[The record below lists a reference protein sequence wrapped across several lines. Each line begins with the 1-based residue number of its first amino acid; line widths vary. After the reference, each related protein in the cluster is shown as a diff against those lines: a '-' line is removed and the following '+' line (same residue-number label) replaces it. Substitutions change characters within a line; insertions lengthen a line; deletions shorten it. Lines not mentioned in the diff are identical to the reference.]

1 MKSPQPNPTIMP
13 SEKHVVVCNFPF
25 SSHPR
30 TLAKLVCKL
39 AATDPNVRFS
49 FLSTA
54 KSNDS
59 VFPPPS
65 RAALLPSNL
74 RVYDVG
80 DGLPAGYDKVDGDPR
95 AEAESFLRAAPVNFL
110 ASVDIAVRDAG
121 SKASLLLTD
130 GLVSLVACEMA
141 EKMRVPWV
149 AVWAGAPY
157 SLSMHVH
164 ADLILQLRKNSA
176 DEETT
181 LDMIP
186 GLSDMRMTDVPEELL
201 KAPDMSMIYRMFR
214 EVGNVLQRSA
224 AVVLISYSE
233 FDPELL
239 TADLKSKFGVLLHLG
254 CLTPKPP
261 VSDKTGCLT
270 WLDSQGP
277 QTVVYISFGSGTL
290 TNPTPE
296 EITALAEALECTQT
310 PFLWSLND
318 QLKARCL
325 PGGFEE
331 RTRAHGRIVPWA
343 PQRDVLSHPAC
354 GAFVMQCG
362 YNSVFESVAGGVPM
376 ICRPVAVDQMMTA
389 RAVEEVW
396 GIGIG
401 VDRRVITKSGMVKA
415 LEVMLRGDKGR
426 EMRKKVGEFRQR
438 LLVAAGPEGRAEA
451 DFKTLAELMSTL

>member
-1 MKSPQPNPTIMP
+1 MP
-13 SEKHVVVCNFPF
+13 SEKHVAVCNFPL

-39 AATDPNVRFS
+39 ATTAPNVRFS

-65 RAALLPSNL
+65 RAASMPSNL

-80 DGLPAGYDKVDGDPR
+80 DGLPAGYHKAADDPR
-95 AEAESFLRAAPVNFL
+95 VEAELFLRAAPVNFL

-121 SKASLLLTD
+121 SKVSLLLTD

-141 EKMRVPWV
+141 EKLHVPWV
-149 AVWAGAPY
+149 AFWTAAPY

-164 ADLILQLRKNSA
+164 AGLILELRQNAA
-176 DEETT
+176 DEEKT
-181 LDMIP
+181 LDTIP
-186 GLSDMRMTDVPEELL
+186 GLSVMRMTDLPEELV
-201 KAPDMSMIYRMFR
+201 KAPDMSMISRMVH
-214 EVGNVLQRSA
+214 EVGNVLQRAA
-224 AVVLISYSE
+224 AVAIISYAE
-233 FDPELL
+233 FDPEHL
-239 TADLKSKFGVLLHLG
+239 TADLKSKFSILLHLG
-254 CLTPKPP
+254 CLTPSPP
-261 VSDKTGCLT
+261 ASDKTGCLT

-290 TNPTPE
+290 TNPTPD
-296 EITALAEALECTQT
+296 EITALAAALESTRT

-318 QLKARCL
+318 QLKSQCL

-331 RTRAHGRIVPWA
+331 RTSTHGRIVPWA
-343 PQRDVLSHPAC
+343 PQREVLGHPAC

-376 ICRPVAVDQMMTA
+376 ICRPMAVDQMMTA

-401 VDRRVITKSGMVKA
+401 VEKRVITKSGMVKA
-415 LEVMLRGDKGR
+415 LEVVLRSEEGK

-438 LLVAAGPEGRAEA
+438 LLVAVGPEGRAEA
-451 DFKTLAELMSTL
+451 DFKTLVELISTL

>member
-1 MKSPQPNPTIMP
+1 MP

-39 AATDPNVRFS
+39 AVTAPNVRFS

-59 VFPPPS
+59 VFPPLS

-80 DGLPAGYDKVDGDPR
+80 DGLPAGYDKVDGDQR
-95 AEAESFLRAAPVNFL
+95 VEAELFLRAVPVNFL
-110 ASVDIAVRDAG
+110 AGVDIAVRDMG
-121 SKASLLLTD
+121 SKVSLLLTD
-130 GLVSLVACEMA
+130 GSVSSLVGCEMA

-149 AVWAGAPY
+149 AVWAVAPY
-157 SLSMHVH
+157 ALCMHVH
-164 ADLILQLRKNSA
+164 ADRILQLRQNSA

-186 GLSDMRMTDVPEELL
+186 GLSVMRMADVPEELV
-201 KAPDMSMIYRMFR
+201 KAPDSSMINRTFR
-214 EVGNVLQRSA
+214 EVGDVLQRAA
-224 AVVLISYSE
+224 AVALISYSE
-233 FDPELL
+233 FDPEPLS
-239 TADLKSKFGVLLHLG
+239 AELKSKFSILLHLG
-254 CLTPKPP
+254 CLTPSLPA
-261 VSDKTGCLT
+261 SDETGCLT

-290 TNPTPE
+290 TNPTAD
-296 EITALAEALECTQT
+296 EITALAEALESTRT
-310 PFLWSLND
+310 PFLWSIND

-325 PGGFEE
+325 PEGFEE
-331 RTRAHGRIVPWA
+331 RTSGHGRIVRWA

-354 GAFVMQCG
+354 GAFVTICG

>member
-1 MKSPQPNPTIMP
+1 MP
-13 SEKHVVVCNFPF
+13 SEKHVAVCNFPL

-30 TLAKLVCKL
+30 TMAKLVYRL
-39 AATDPNVRFS
+39 AATAPNVRFS

-65 RAALLPSNL
+65 RAASLPSNL

-80 DGLPAGYDKVDGDPR
+80 DGLPAGYHEGAESDPR
-95 AEAESFLRAAPVNFL
+95 VEAELFVRAALVNFL
-110 ASVDIAVRDAG
+110 AGVDIAVREAG
-121 SKASLLLTD
+121 SKVSLLLTD
-130 GLVSLVACEMA
+130 GLVALVACEMA
-141 EKMRVPWV
+141 EKMHVPWV
-149 AVWAGAPY
+149 AFWAGAPY
-157 SLSMHVH
+157 SLTMHVH
-164 ADLILQLRKNSA
+164 ADHILRLRRNA
-176 DEETT
+176 PDEDKT
-181 LDMIP
+181 LDTIP
-186 GLSDMRMTDVPEELL
+186 GLSVMRMSDLPEELV
-201 KAPDMSMIYRMFR
+201 KAPDTSMMCRMVH
-214 EVGNVLQRSA
+214 EVGHVLRRAA
-224 AVVLISYSE
+224 AVAVISYAE
-233 FDPELL
+233 FDPEPL
-239 TADLKSKFGVLLHLG
+239 TADLRSKFSVLLHLG
-254 CLTPKPP
+254 CLTPSPP
-261 VSDKTGCLT
+261 APDKTGCLT

-277 QTVVYISFGSGTL
+277 QTVVYISFGSGAL
-290 TNPTPE
+290 TNPKPD
-296 EITALAEALECTQT
+296 EITALAEALESTRT

-331 RTRAHGRIVPWA
+331 RTSVHGKIVPWA
-343 PQRDVLSHPAC
+343 PQKEVLSHPSC

-401 VDRRVITKSGMVKA
+401 VERRVITKSGMVRA
-415 LEVMLRGDKGR
+415 LEVVLRSEEGK

-438 LLVAAGPEGRAEA
+438 LRAAVGPEGRAEA
-451 DFKTLAELMSTL
+451 DFKTLAELISTL